1 MAGENRKHASRDWLK
16 DAIFFVITVVAAYG
30 YILLMLLIFS
40 FFTAYYIKLSFEKM
54 LIISAVG
61 TVLVAVWYI
70 IKMVKKY
77 RPKRDSHS

>member
-1 MAGENRKHASRDWLK
+1 MSDRNNKYTPRDWVK
-16 DAIFFVITVVAAYG
+16 DAIFFVITVAAAYG

-40 FFTAYYIKLSFEKM
+40 FMTSYYIKLNFEQM

-61 TVLVAVWYI
+61 SVIVAIWYI

-77 RPKRDSHS
+77 RR